1 MKVKRKHLIIGAV
14 LLSLGLFAG
23 CGLHRHH
30 PCRGRDVSKHVLKRL
45 DRGARK
51 LNLTDVQKEKYDEFR
66 LKIEAHLKA
75 MKTERGR
82 FLGEMKTELNQEDPD
97 IDAVVERVKMHFRA
111 LPEKMEEPLDLFAEF
126 YQVLDDDQRVE
137 MMKHLEKKIKKHGAS
152 IG

>member
-1 MKVKRKHLIIGAV
+1 MKLKRNRLIIGAV

-45 DRGARK
+45 DRGAKK

-75 MKTERGR
+75 MKTERDR
-82 FLGEMKTELNQEDPD
+82 FLGEMKAQLTQEDPD

-126 YQVLDDDQRVE
+126 YKVLDDDQKAK
-137 MMKHLEKKIKKHGAS
+137 MMKHVREKMKKHEAS
-152 IG
+152 